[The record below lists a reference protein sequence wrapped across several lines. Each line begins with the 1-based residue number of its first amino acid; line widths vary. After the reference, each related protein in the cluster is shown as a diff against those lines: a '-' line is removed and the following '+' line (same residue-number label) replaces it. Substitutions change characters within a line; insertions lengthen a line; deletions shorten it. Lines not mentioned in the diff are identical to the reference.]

1 MAILGPNVG
10 PPAHAAA
17 RVGDMTVA
25 GKVAHDTQVLHVLCA
40 TALRGARRV
49 EAPSRACLRQPQE
62 HTSLVER
69 DGIALGFA
77 LALAATLVLEF
88 ALRN

>member
-1 MAILGPNVG
+1 MAILGPHVG

-17 RVGDMTVA
+17 RVGDMTVRESRTTR
-25 GKVAHDTQVLHVLCA
+25 KYY
-40 TALRGARRV
+40 TALCDRGARRV
-49 EAPSRACLRQPQE
+49 EAVSRACLRQPQE

-77 LALAATLVLEF
+77 LAFAAALVLEF
-88 ALRN
+88 ALCN